1 LEADGGQPPV
11 LGVEVADVA
20 RENSLGLVREVESI
34 RHLVLTLRYVSEADV
49 PLLLCEGV
57 GVERPLQRQSLD
69 LQILRI
75 QTPAPARCRAG
86 EEADGVTGASAI
98 KFVWH
103 RRHRAWRRGYNS
115 VTDIMSFI
123 CIRGNSSTRHD
134 SQAHV

>member
-75 QTPAPARCRAG
+75 QTLP
-86 EEADGVTGASAI
+86 GVAVPGRRQTG
-98 KFVWH
+98 
-103 RRHRAWRRGYNS
+103 
-115 VTDIMSFI
+115 
-123 CIRGNSSTRHD
+123 
-134 SQAHV
+134 